1 MLWLVIV
8 VVGRGKAWSRVS
20 SGRFILLIGLWGLGV
35 HLSEGRIAVCRLVK
49 FAAPEPVGGRVIF
62 LVVGCPSQRRVFV
75 LGNTLRVF
83 HNSSFFNQMLK
94 FILA

>member
-1 MLWLVIV
+1 LKVLEVYKVYKAKKQEIGLLPFCLMLWLVIV

-49 FAAPEPVGGRVIF
+49 FAAPEPISGCVVF
-62 LVVGCPSQRRVFV
+62 LVVSHSP
-75 LGNTLRVF
+75 
-83 HNSSFFNQMLK
+83 
-94 FILA
+94 